1 MAELIFHHFEASP
14 FSEKLRLVLGY
25 KKLAWK
31 SVIVPSFSPK
41 PDVVALTGGYRKTPF
56 LQIGADIYCDTAL
69 ICDVLEH
76 LQPLPSLYPQAS
88 GDGKGKGKGQG
99 QTTALA
105 RTLGQ
110 WADSTLFWA
119 AVTYNRGPTGTGLN
133 FGGASAELAR
143 ALFEDRKA
151 MGFDMEWV
159 RPADAA
165 TAYQSYVQRLSDM
178 LDSQPYLLGKQ
189 PCIADFSAFHPLWM
203 LNIRPPA
210 VLDRLQLTPALV
222 GWLERMQAIGHGRVE
237 QLDSAQAIAVAANA
251 QPAALGQGRLKDVDF
266 HDEHGIALGS
276 NVTITAESFGLEPSQ
291 GVLVA
296 ATRSHYSL
304 SRVDRRAGT
313 VHVHFPR
320 IGYLLKRSDGQ
331 ALP

>member
-1 MAELIFHHFEASP
+1 MAELILHHFEASP

-25 KKLAWK
+25 KNLAWK
-31 SVIVPSFSPK
+31 SVIVPSISPK

-69 ICDVLEH
+69 ICDVLEY
-76 LQPLPSLYPQAS
+76 LQPIPTLYPQAS
-88 GDGKGKGKGQG
+88 EGK
-99 QTTALA
+99 ALA
-105 RTLGQ
+105 RTLAQ

-119 AVTYNRGPTGTGLN
+119 AVTYNRGPKGTGLN
-133 FGGASAELAR
+133 FGDASAELTR

-165 TAYQSYVQRLSDM
+165 TPYQSYLQRLSAM
-178 LDSQPYLLGKQ
+178 LGSLPYLLGKQ
-189 PCIADFSAFHPLWM
+189 PCIADFCAFHPLWM

-210 VLDRLQLTPALV
+210 VMDQSLLTPALS
-222 GWLERMQAIGHGRVE
+222 GWLARMRAIGHGRVE
-237 QLDSAQAIAVAANA
+237 SLDSAQAIALAANA
-251 QPAALGQGRLKDVDF
+251 QPALPGQGHLEDGDF

-276 NVTITAESFGLEPSQ
+276 SVTITAESFGREPSK

-296 ATRSHYSL
+296 ATRTHYSL
-304 SRVDRRAGT
+304 SRIDERAGN

-320 IGYLLKRSDGQ
+320 IGYLLKKVD
-331 ALP
+331 

>member
-1 MAELIFHHFEASP
+1 MAELILHHFEASP
-14 FSEKLRLVLGY
+14 FSEKLRLVFGY

-31 SVIVPSFSPK
+31 SVIVPSISPK

-76 LQPLPSLYPQAS
+76 LQPIPSLFPQAR
-88 GDGKGKGKGQG
+88 DEGQG
-99 QTTALA
+99 EALA
-105 RTLGQ
+105 RTLAQ
-110 WADSTLFWA
+110 WADNTLFWT
-119 AVTYNRGPTGTGLN
+119 AVTYNRGPKGTGLN

-165 TAYQSYVQRLSDM
+165 TPYQTYLQRLSGM
-178 LDSQPYLLGKQ
+178 LGSQPYLLGKQ
-189 PCIADFSAFHPLWM
+189 PSIADFCAYHPLWM

-210 VLDRLQLTPALV
+210 VMDRLQLTPALV

-237 QLDSAQAIAVAANA
+237 KFDSAQAIAVAVNA
-251 QPAALGQGRLKDVDF
+251 QPAALGQGHLKDVDF

-276 NVTITAESFGLEPSQ
+276 SVTITAESFGLEPSQ

-296 ATRSHYSL
+296 ATRTHYSL
-304 SRVDRRAGT
+304 SRVDERAGD

-320 IGYLLKRSDGQ
+320 IGYLLKKAD
-331 ALP
+331 

>member
-1 MAELIFHHFEASP
+1 MAELILHHFEASP

-31 SVIVPSFSPK
+31 SVIVPSISPK

-69 ICDVLEH
+69 ICDVLED
-76 LQPLPSLYPQAS
+76 LQPIPPLYPQAR
-88 GDGKGKGKGQG
+88 DEGQG
-99 QTTALA
+99 QGVALA
-105 RTLGQ
+105 RTLAQ

-119 AVTYNRGPTGTGLN
+119 AVTYNRGPKGTGLN
-133 FGGASAELAR
+133 FGGASAELTR

-165 TAYQSYVQRLSDM
+165 APYQTYVQRLSEM
-178 LDSQPYLLGKQ
+178 LHSQPYLLGKQ
-189 PCIADFSAFHPLWM
+189 PCIADFCAYHPLWM

-210 VLDRLQLTPALV
+210 VMDRLQLTPALV
-222 GWLERMQAIGHGRVE
+222 GWLERMQAIGHGRME
-237 QLDSAQAIAVAANA
+237 KFDSAQAIAVAASA
-251 QPAALGQGRLKDVDF
+251 QPTAPGQGHLKDVDF

-276 NVTITAESFGLEPSQ
+276 SVTITAESFGLEPSQ
-291 GVLVA
+291 GVLIA
-296 ATRSHYSL
+296 ATRTHYSL
-304 SRVDRRAGT
+304 SRIDGRAGT

-320 IGYLLKRSDGQ
+320 IGYLLKKAD
-331 ALP
+331 

>member
-1 MAELIFHHFEASP
+1 MAELILHHFEASP

-25 KKLAWK
+25 KNLAWK
-31 SVIVPSFSPK
+31 SVIVPSISPK

-69 ICDVLEH
+69 ICDVLEY
-76 LQPLPSLYPQAS
+76 LQPLPTLYPQAS
-88 GDGKGKGKGQG
+88 EGQG
-99 QTTALA
+99 EGLA
-105 RTLGQ
+105 RTLAQ

-119 AVTYNRGPTGTGLN
+119 AVTYNRGPKGTGLN
-133 FGGASAELAR
+133 FGGASAELTR

-165 TAYQSYVQRLSDM
+165 TPYQSYLQRLSDM
-178 LDSQPYLLGKQ
+178 LHSQPYLLGKQ
-189 PCIADFSAFHPLWM
+189 PCIADFCAYHPLWM

-210 VLDRLQLTPALV
+210 VMDRSRLTPALV

-237 QLDSAQAIAVAANA
+237 QFDSAQAIRVAANA
-251 QPAALGQGRLKDVDF
+251 QPTALGQGHLKDVDF

-276 NVTITAESFGLEPSQ
+276 RVTITAESFGLEPSE

-296 ATRSHYSL
+296 ATRTHYSL
-304 SRVDRRAGT
+304 SRIDKRAGN

-320 IGYLLKRSDGQ
+320 IGYLLKKSD
-331 ALP
+331 

>member
-1 MAELIFHHFEASP
+1 MAELILHHFEASP

-25 KKLAWK
+25 KKLAWN
-31 SVIVPSFSPK
+31 SVIVPSTSPK

-69 ICDVLEH
+69 ICDLLEY
-76 LQPLPSLYPQAS
+76 LQPIPTLYPQAS
-88 GDGKGKGKGQG
+88 EGK
-99 QTTALA
+99 ALA
-105 RTLGQ
+105 CTLAQ

-119 AVTYNRGPTGTGLN
+119 AVTYNRGPKGTGLN
-133 FGGASAELAR
+133 FGGASAELTR

-165 TAYQSYVQRLSDM
+165 TPYQCYLQRLSDF
-178 LDSQPYLLGKQ
+178 LHSQPYLMGKQ
-189 PCIADFSAFHPLWM
+189 PCIADFCAYHPLWM

-210 VLDRLQLTPALV
+210 AMDRSLLTPALMA
-222 GWLERMQAIGHGRVE
+222 WLERMQAIGHGHVE
-237 QLDSAQAIAVAANA
+237 KLDSAQAIDVAANA
-251 QPAALGQGRLKDVDF
+251 QPAAVGQGPLKGDF

-276 NVTITAESFGLEPSQ
+276 SVTITAESFGVEPSK

-296 ATRSHYSL
+296 ATRTHYSL
-304 SRVDRRAGT
+304 SRIDERAGN

-320 IGYLLKRSDGQ
+320 IGYLLKKADQ
-331 ALP
+331 